1 MFPFKIRFT
10 KTIRKPITSNDIISF
25 LEYVED
31 LLKEK
36 HVNNLVK
43 HNLGYKFKNHLF
55 SLSGNWRLMAYV
67 DSGYVELKKEGNNLV
82 KIVYEITSF
91 QNDSVFRFW
100 DGNKVVQ
107 IEKNSK
113 SSKGDVFFFLREH
126 NGDSQKSERLY
137 SSSMS
142 LDSNTI
148 NKILELFSDFKIFEF
163 PSDSKIQGWEKGL
176 DGSTYLTEFNC
187 PNYYSVKSYWTP
199 TVQEKV
205 KEARFLQYFINE
217 LNIIDEIMTDI
228 RIL

>member
-1 MFPFKIRFT
+1 MKGLTVSILIF
-10 KTIRKPITSNDIISF
+10 ISF
-25 LEYVED
+25 L
-31 LLKEK
+31 
-36 HVNNLVK
+36 VNGQVK
-43 HNLGYKFKNHLF
+43 KLSIDSDTSFWYKNH
-55 SLSGNWRLMAYV
+55 V
-67 DSGYVELKKEGNNLV
+67 DFVKELGIK
-82 KIVYEITSF
+82 EITSF

-113 SSKGDVFFFLREH
+113 SYKGDVFFFLREY

-217 LNIIDEIMTDI
+217 LNIIDEINDGHKKFMKNQPFESYYMTIDGVVI
-228 RIL
+228 VTLIK